1 MSSSIGSTM
10 FRKAYDFETS
20 LYAMTTFNGEKIFGG
35 SFWDRKNI
43 PYEEVDT
50 GKIDGLLRIPS
61 RDREIVVPHMV
72 YGLETID
79 DTLYVGMKSGDVTHL
94 LLDKDMN
101 IIKQVSDDLSKGI
114 YNVVKDEDHL
124 VCTTRSGHL
133 IKLDKNLNKVKTV
146 KISEDSRLWSLDK
159 ARQGYICGTY
169 QGKIA
174 FVDKDFETQHTFDL
188 ETLYE
193 EDERLQDGYGPSAW
207 GVYADTFPIVVDRWG
222 GITFFDNQGNV
233 AKHEKVE
240 DFSFCNV
247 TKWKNELFLGD
258 RYGRLVRYDDGNVE
272 VVKEHKPKTQKE
284 NAAWLVTVE
293 DDDLYTCF
301 SDGQVVKSRI

>member
-1 MSSSIGSTM
+1 M
-10 FRKAYDFETS
+10 FRKEYDFDTS

-61 RDREIVVPHMV
+61 GDREITVPYMV

-79 DTLYVGMKSGDVTHL
+79 DKLYVGMKSGDVTHL

-101 IIKQVSDDLSKGI
+101 IIKQVSDNLSEGI

-146 KISEDSRLWSLDK
+146 KISEDFRLWSLDK
-159 ARQGYICGTY
+159 TRQGYICGTY
-169 QGKIA
+169 QGRIA
-174 FVDKDFETQHTFDL
+174 LVNKDFEVKHTFDL
-188 ETLYE
+188 STLYGNDDRLE
-193 EDERLQDGYGPSAW
+193 EGFGPSAW
-207 GVYADTFPIVVDRWG
+207 GAYADETSTIMVDRWG
-222 GITFFDNQGNV
+222 GITWFDKKKRV
-233 AKHEKVE
+233 VKRELFTT
-240 DFSFCNV
+240 FSFCNV
-247 TKWKNELFLGD
+247 TKWNNNLFLGD
-258 RYGRLVRYDDGNVE
+258 RYGRLVRYDDRE
-272 VVKEHKPKTQKE
+272 LDVVKEHKPKTQKE